1 MTYRRRDRTR
11 RLAAALAAA
20 LLLPACQ
27 APPPPDPSI
36 LTVAIRTAPNTLDPR
51 QGGDEMS
58 QRVSELIFSPLMI
71 IGPDLRAAPH
81 LAERLDNPDPLT
93 YVAHLRQAVQFHD
106 GRALTAA
113 DVVYTFS
120 AFLDP
125 AFVSPF
131 NGAYRVLQSVTALDD
146 YTVVFRLREP
156 FAAFPIQLVQ
166 PPIVP
171 AGSGDAMRSRPIGSG
186 PYRFVDYAT
195 DDHIR
200 LAAFEG
206 YFDGPPA
213 NAGLVLKIVPDDTM
227 RGLELRR
234 GSVDLV
240 VNDLMPDIVH
250 QLERDAALQTQTA
263 PGVDFSYVGI
273 NLRDPILRD
282 RRVRHAIGYAIDRQA
297 IVDHLRRGLGRLATG
312 LIPSQAPVFTSDVLQ
327 FSHDPARAMALLD
340 EAGYRD
346 PDGPGP
352 RTRFHLSLSSS
363 TTEESRLQSAVIQ
376 EHLRRVGVG
385 IDVRASEF
393 ATFYQDVVQGRF
405 QLFTLQWVGGSMV
418 DPDILRRVYH
428 SSQKPPGGFNRGFY
442 SNPDVDRL
450 LDTAATAPS
459 DDDRRRAYAAVQR
472 QVAADAVYIPIWN
485 KTNVVVA
492 RRGLTGLRLGPLG
505 EYLPLREVARAV
517 ASEAAPR

>member
-11 RLAAALAAA
+11 RLAAALAGA

-27 APPPPDPSI
+27 PPPPPDPSI

-58 QRVSELIFSPLMI
+58 QRVSELIFSALMI

-81 LAERLDNPDPLT
+81 LAERLDHPDPLT
-93 YVAHLRQAVQFHD
+93 YVAHLRRGVRFHD
-106 GRALTAA
+106 GTPLTSA

-131 NGAYRVLQSVTALDD
+131 KGAYHVLESVTAPDEH
-146 YTVVFRLREP
+146 TVVFRLKEP
-156 FAAFPIQLVQ
+156 FSAFPIQLV
-166 PPIVP
+166 PLPIVP
-171 AGSGDAMRSRPIGSG
+171 AGSGDSMRTHPIGSG
-186 PYRFVDYAT
+186 PYRFVEYAT

-200 LAAFEG
+200 LAAFDG
-206 YFDGPPA
+206 YFGGRPA
-213 NAGLVLKIVPDDTM
+213 NAGLVLKVVPDDTM

-240 VNDLMPDIVH
+240 VNDLLPDIVH
-250 QLERDAALQTQTA
+250 QLQGDPTLQTQTA
-263 PGVDFSYVGI
+263 PGVDFAYVGI

-312 LIPSQAPVFTSDVLQ
+312 LIPSQAPAFTPDVLQ

-363 TTEESRLQSAVIQ
+363 TAEESRLQSAVIQ
-376 EHLRRVGVG
+376 EHLRRVGIG

-405 QLFTLQWVGGSMV
+405 QLFTLQWVGGAMV
-418 DPDILRRVYH
+418 DPDMLRRVYH
-428 SSQKPPGGFNRGFY
+428 STQTPPDGFNRGFY
-442 SNPDVDRL
+442 ANPEVDRL
-450 LDTAATAPS
+450 LDQASTTA
-459 DDDRRRAYAAVQR
+459 DEEERRRAYSGGAA
-472 QVAADAVYIPIWN
+472 
-485 KTNVVVA
+485 TGG
-492 RRGLTGLRLGPLG
+492 RRCRVHPDLEQDERDGGK
-505 EYLPLREVARAV
+505 ARADRTPPWP
-517 ASEAAPR
+517 AGRIPPAAGGCADGC

>member
-1 MTYRRRDRTR
+1 M
-11 RLAAALAAA
+11 LS
-20 LLLPACQ
+20 ACQ
-27 APPPPDPSI
+27 AAPPADPSI

-58 QRVSELIFSPLMI
+58 QRVSELIFSPLMV
-71 IGPDLRAAPH
+71 IGANLRAAPH
-81 LAERLDNPDPLT
+81 VAERLDNPDPLT
-93 YVAHLRQAVQFHD
+93 YVAHLRRDVRFHD

-113 DVVYTFS
+113 DVVYTFG

-131 NGAYRVLQSVTALDD
+131 KGAYRVLAAVTARDD
-146 YTVVFRLREP
+146 HTVVFRLKEP

-166 PPIVP
+166 PPVVP
-171 AGSGDAMRSRPIGSG
+171 AGSGDAMRAHPVGSG
-186 PYRFVDYAT
+186 PYRFVEYAT

-200 LAAFEG
+200 LAAFDG
-206 YFDGPPA
+206 YFGGRPA
-213 NAGLVLKIVPDDTM
+213 NAGLVLKVVPDDTM

-240 VNDLMPDIVH
+240 VNDLPPDIVR
-250 QLERDAALQTQTA
+250 QLQADPALQARTA
-263 PGVDFSYVGI
+263 PGVDFAYVGI

-312 LIPSQAPVFTSDVLQ
+312 LVPSQAPVFTRDVLQ

-352 RTRFHLSLSSS
+352 RTRFLLSLSSS

-376 EHLRRVGVG
+376 EHLRRVGIG
-385 IDVRASEF
+385 IEVRASEF
-393 ATFYQDVVQGRF
+393 ATFYQDVVHGRF
-405 QLFTLQWVGGSMV
+405 QLFTLQWVGGAMV

-428 SSQKPPGGFNRGFY
+428 STQTPPDGFNRGFY
-442 SNPDVDRL
+442 ANPEVDRL
-450 LDTAATAPS
+450 LDEASTSADEET
-459 DDDRRRAYAAVQR
+459 RRRAYAEVQR
-472 QVAADAVYIPIWN
+472 LVAADAVYIPIWN
-485 KTNVVVA
+485 KTMVMVA
-492 RRGLTGLRLGPLG
+492 RRELTGLRLGPLG
-505 EYLPLREVARAV
+505 EYLPLREISRVTTSPSRARD
-517 ASEAAPR
+517 